1 MSRDYQDDVCWERA
15 RLSEGQKSVRAAYS
29 ALSLRNDTYTQ
40 SRLQSPLA
48 FCLFH
53 VTAHSPNPI
62 KIKQTLDFV

>member
-40 SRLQSPLA
+40 SRLSVTSSLLFIPRNCPL
-48 FCLFH
+48 
-53 VTAHSPNPI
+53 S
-62 KIKQTLDFV
+62 